1 MSPPI
6 SSMMQTQV
14 LSVGMD
20 DTVGKVEEFMREH
33 DLSWVPVDEPRGT
46 VVGTVTAADLLQ
58 FHVRR
63 GDPAATAAWQIC
75 TYKPIVVA
83 PQASVSDV
91 ARQMLRHKAHH
102 VVVMENERI
111 VGVVSSLDFV
121 RQLT

>member
-6 SSMMQTQV
+6 SSMMQTQIR
-14 LSVGMD
+14 SVGMD

-83 PQASVSDV
+83 PQASISDV
-91 ARQMLRHKAHH
+91 ARLMLRHKAHH

>member
-91 ARQMLRHKAHH
+91 ARLMLRHKAHH